1 MHVDSTPLLRRS
13 PVGETEVTTA
23 EDLAWDAHRK
33 YIVIVD
39 AGSSGSR
46 LQVYSWL
53 DFSRTR
59 RERLKQKLS
68 LHVLPAIER
77 GTPSSSGKPWQV
89 KLEPGLSS
97 FAGKMPELR
106 AYLKELLSHV
116 YTMVPPKALAHT
128 PIYIHATAGMRLLS
142 PEQRQAILLETCRTI
157 REFPFALDPQ
167 AHDFTGADP
176 DSACGGHVRV
186 ISGEEE
192 GLFGWLAINYL
203 MGGFEPGSQPYGFLD
218 MGGASS
224 QIAFEPSEA
233 DAQKDLFPVSLHRL
247 DGTVDEHQVFVTT
260 FLGFGTNEARL
271 RYLYALADQAN
282 ATEVS
287 DPCLPHG
294 LRLPGQ
300 EGLSD
305 VVGTGSF
312 AECLVH
318 QQPLLNRNA
327 TCAAPPCPFHGVHV
341 PSIQYNKVPFVGVSE
356 YWYSADDV
364 FGLGGAYDREQFHRA
379 AEAFCQSDWHALAA
393 KLDRHE
399 YPKQVTM
406 SRLQMQC
413 FKAAWVSTF
422 LHEGLALPREDSARF
437 FQSVNEVQ
445 GVGVS
450 WTLGRAL
457 LEVSKEVARHAP
469 ASVPLTWSSWVI
481 VLMLVS
487 VVLGALYMV
496 WRRLARRHLSGWVP
510 VPVSDGTD
518 ADEHRMTITM
528 PSDTAPPLRDDLNE
542 NKRRK
547 KNDPWGQFI
556 AQPLSFVSTR
566 WDRMSGSATL
576 PQSAPGTRRTS
587 ATRGVPKHLQHDGPV
602 ARDDF
607 LMVSVASSNIPNPER
622 SSSATSVLPPPHSPT
637 PPISDRSRG
646 SAFSRTTSPIEWPP
660 ERRGSNTQDTWST
673 CDDSVV
679 ISTALSSGLWP
690 SRPPSRVTSPM
701 PMSSGSLPSF
711 QAPNPLL
718 SPPSIKTELRGRI
731 SPS

>member
-1 MHVDSTPLLRRS
+1 M
-13 PVGETEVTTA
+13 G
-23 EDLAWDAHRK
+23 LAWDAHRK

-46 LQVYSWL
+46 LQVYSWRDL
-53 DFSRTR
+53 SWSRK
-59 RERLKQKLS
+59 ERLKQKHS

-77 GTPSSSGKPWQV
+77 GVPSGSDKPWQI

-97 FAGKMPELR
+97 FAGKLPELR
-106 AYLKELLSHV
+106 TYLKGLLDHAS
-116 YTMVPPKALAHT
+116 TMVPPKALPHT
-128 PIYIHATAGMRLLS
+128 PIYIHATAGMRLLP

-157 REFPFALDPQ
+157 REFPFARDPKV
-167 AHDFTGADP
+167 HDFTGADP

-203 MGGFEPGSQPYGFLD
+203 MGGFEPGTQPYGFLD

-224 QIAFEPSEA
+224 QIAFEPSER

-247 DGTVDEHQVFVTT
+247 DGSVDEHQVFVTT

-282 ATEVS
+282 STEVS
-287 DPCLPHG
+287 DPCLPPG

-305 VVGTGSF
+305 VVGAGSF
-312 AECLVH
+312 AECLLH

-327 TCAAPPCPFHGVHV
+327 TCATPPCPFHGVHV
-341 PSIQYNKVPFVGVSE
+341 PSIQFTKVPFVGVSE

-364 FGLGGAYDREQFHRA
+364 FGLGGAYDREQFHQT
-379 AEAFCQSDWHALAA
+379 AEAFCQSDWRALAA

-399 YPKQVTM
+399 YPKQVTL

-450 WTLGRAL
+450 WTLGKAL
-457 LEVSKEVARHAP
+457 LEVSKEVSRHVP
-469 ASVPLTWSSWVI
+469 ASAPLAWSSWVS
-481 VLMLVS
+481 VLALLS
-487 VVLGALYMV
+487 VVICALYMLW
-496 WRRLARRHLSGWVP
+496 WRLSRRYMGGWVP
-510 VPVSDGTD
+510 VPVSEGTD
-518 ADEHRMTITM
+518 AEEHRMTITM
-528 PSDTAPPLRDDLNE
+528 PSDTAPPLRDDLAE
-542 NKRRK
+542 SKSRK
-547 KNDPWGQFI
+547 KSGPWGRFF
-556 AQPLSFVSTR
+556 AQPLSLVPTR
-566 WDRMSGSATL
+566 WDRMASNATL
-576 PQSAPGTRRTS
+576 PHLAPGSRRPS
-587 ATRGVPKHLQHDGPV
+587 AARGVPKHLPYDRPLSRDGFPS
-602 ARDDF
+602 
-607 LMVSVASSNIPNPER
+607 VSTTWTSMPDSERGASPTVVS
-622 SSSATSVLPPPHSPT
+622 PPPHTPT
-637 PPISDRSRG
+637 PPIGDRPRG
-646 SAFSRTTSPIEWPP
+646 SAFSRTCSPIECPP
-660 ERRGSNTQDTWST
+660 ERRGSNTQEAGSPR
-673 CDDSVV
+673 DDSVV

-701 PMSSGSLPSF
+701 PLSSATLAP
-711 QAPNPLL
+711 PNPLL
-718 SPPSIKTELRGRI
+718 SPPPSKAELRGRI